1 MTNLGNDE
9 TIETTALSV
18 KDLGEIIAPNAIR
31 KEHKAIG
38 SDLIQRVQLM
48 LDREP
53 EIDSY
58 SVEKDWNGRPTEKL
72 KLKLDG
78 AALYISLS
86 HEK

>member
-9 TIETTALSV
+9 TIETTAISV
-18 KDLGEIIAPNAIR
+18 RDLGEVIAPTAIR

-38 SDLIQRVQLM
+38 ADLIQRVQLM

-58 SVEKDWNGRPTEKL
+58 SVEKDWGGKAVEKL

-86 HEK
+86 SEK